1 MVTIKNKKTGIES
14 QVSSEEWKKIQNNPI
29 WKNVFAEVKG
39 IEPKE
44 VQKLKE
50 AKTASDKTSNLAEK
64 TEK

>member
-1 MVTIKNKKTGIES
+1 MVTIKNKKTGVES

-29 WKNVFAEVKG
+29 WKNVFAEVKS

-50 AKTASDKTSNLAEK
+50 AKTASDKTLNLAEK

>member
-14 QVSSEEWKKIQNNPI
+14 RVSSEEWKKIQNNRI
-29 WKNVFAEVKG
+29 WNGVFFEVNV